1 MAEAI
6 VKGNRLMFSLFTSIK
21 EWLPKRKQTVDSLN
35 AELSYLRTVTAV
47 AIVGGTGAGALAGL
61 GIGAVLSLPTGGAS
75 LIVAP
80 LLGAFFG
87 LTATS
92 TIGSQYLDR
101 RALNLGR
108 TQVVLDN
115 DRRTSNKINTQ
126 LQSINE
132 FFESTHAKLSSFNK
146 EEIIASAMEYDLT
159 SHQDSSTETRNRAWR
174 EIVLSKARKLFRDP
188 GIFGQRLQTE
198 NLPADLKQLILDGL
212 EKKVGDESKAAKDLS
227 TCTTNLKK
235 ELNWGKEVFRMQ
247 ELIK

>member
-1 MAEAI
+1 
-6 VKGNRLMFSLFTSIK
+6 MFSLFTSIK
-21 EWLPKRKQTVDSLN
+21 EWLPKRTRTVDSLN
-35 AELSYLRTVTAV
+35 DELRFVRTLTAATV
-47 AIVGGTGAGALAGL
+47 AGGTGIGALATAL
-61 GIGAVLSLPTGGAS
+61 GIAAVSGALSLPTGGAS
-75 LIVAP
+75 LV
-80 LLGAFFG
+80 LGSLVGAAVGGAAFG
-87 LTATS
+87 YLS
-92 TIGSQYLDR
+92 SQYLDR
-101 RALNLGR
+101 RALNLAR

-115 DRRTSNKINTQ
+115 DRHTSNKINTQ
-126 LQSINE
+126 LQSVNK

-212 EKKVGDESKAAKDLS
+212 EKKVGNESKAAKDLS
-227 TCTTNLKK
+227 TCTTNLEK